1 MISLQFNLLQYR
13 EFRDKDKIVK
23 HLCLNY
29 KCLLGIFSWQIRI
42 KASVEVVGKAVVE
55 NSNEMKTGEL
65 GGLIVEYEYL

>member
-1 MISLQFNLLQYR
+1 M
-13 EFRDKDKIVK
+13 K